1 MWRETRMRGV
11 GVGVE
16 RGGWARDCHCPK
28 AGTAHSLD
36 RGEATIYY
44 LLSRT
49 WRRVRMTAIVNVT
62 TIRL

>member
-1 MWRETRMRGV
+1 MARDAHEGRGRGRGARRV
-11 GVGVE
+11 G
-16 RGGWARDCHCPK
+16 ARDCHRPK

-44 LLSRT
+44 HGRG